1 MDQLLLNMDPYVG
14 LSCELL
20 LFLIEGFFYMRLLV
34 YHEVSILREGVVAV
48 ESLATVELELLAAGH
63 ELQVSVLHD

>member
-48 ESLATVELELLAAGH
+48 ESLATV
-63 ELQVSVLHD
+63 